1 MPPSTTSITLMEWRH
16 SLLSHKLFRF
26 VGLGSSAGQTM
37 ESFGHRKLAVDEVQ
51 PGLIEYDDLL
61 LPAAGYNKVQWAGYL
76 TLSSL
81 VRYN

>member
-1 MPPSTTSITLMEWRH
+1 
-16 SLLSHKLFRF
+16 
-26 VGLGSSAGQTM
+26 M
-37 ESFGHRKLAVDEVQ
+37 ESFGHSKLAVDEVQ

-61 LPAAGYNKVQWAGYL
+61 LPAAGYNKVQWADYL